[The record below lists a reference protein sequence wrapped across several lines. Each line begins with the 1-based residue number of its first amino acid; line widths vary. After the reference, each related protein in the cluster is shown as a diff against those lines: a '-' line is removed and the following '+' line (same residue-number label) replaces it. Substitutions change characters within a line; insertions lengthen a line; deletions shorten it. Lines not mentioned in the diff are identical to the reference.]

1 LITVI
6 CKIEL
11 ILFEVNSLKEKR
23 MIIKSII
30 GRVKAKFNISI
41 AEVGAHDLWGRS
53 DIGFACVS
61 TQTKHANQMLDNI
74 ISFIERDGR
83 AEIIKQELEYVS
95 LFEE

>member
-1 LITVI
+1 MITGI
-6 CKIEL
+6 CRIEL

-30 GRVKAKFNISI
+30 GRIKAKFNISVS
-41 AEVGAHDLWGRS
+41 EVGAHDLWGRS
-53 DIGFACVS
+53 AIGFACVS
-61 TQTKHANQMLDNI
+61 TQTKHANQMLNNV

-83 AEIIKQELEYVS
+83 VEIITQDIEYVS